1 MKFKPFPYSDL
12 LAAVADGKEFAVGVA
27 DQPESPTK
35 YRLAVVERRRGNM
48 VGKGRGRM
56 TLLTHKTYVE
66 SS

>member
-35 YRLAVVERRRGNM
+35 YSLAVVEGRKGNT
-48 VGKGRGRM
+48 VGRGRART
-56 TLLTHKTYVE
+56 TLDTQNLCGE
-66 SS
+66 